1 MPAYAFSVVLLL
13 KSYGNLQC
21 CDKNRRVVG
30 NKVQISKFVNK
41 VNGRTEKITEM
52 RLNDT
57 FRATRSYRRD
67 VLSISLNYN
76 ITVEAPA
83 IRYFQREV
91 RWHAAELLYSSRRL
105 QKRFT

>member
-52 RLNDT
+52 R
-57 FRATRSYRRD
+57 F
-67 VLSISLNYN
+67 
-76 ITVEAPA
+76 E
-83 IRYFQREV
+83 
-91 RWHAAELLYSSRRL
+91 
-105 QKRFT
+105 